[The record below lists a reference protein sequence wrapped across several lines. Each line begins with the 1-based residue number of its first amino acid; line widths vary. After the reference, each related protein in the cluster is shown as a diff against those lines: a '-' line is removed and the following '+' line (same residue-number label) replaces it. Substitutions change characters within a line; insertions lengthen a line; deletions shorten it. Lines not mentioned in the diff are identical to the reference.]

1 MYRITFFAI
10 YRLRSSVLLLYCH
23 NGSIFLQVLLLN
35 QFFENQRITCVLQLH
50 KHEFLCWFKAVPSP
64 LSVQSELMMSMPSTT
79 ATMAVKL
86 MTVVSFAI
94 SKQYFHFTI
103 ITFKFVLH
111 NDNYRKDNDKEDN
124 DNTDNDFLYPLETT
138 P

>member
-1 MYRITFFAI
+1 
-10 YRLRSSVLLLYCH
+10 
-23 NGSIFLQVLLLN
+23 
-35 QFFENQRITCVLQLH
+35 
-50 KHEFLCWFKAVPSP
+50 
-64 LSVQSELMMSMPSTT
+64 
-79 ATMAVKL
+79 MAVKL